1 LGLNNDVMFSS
12 KSNEWTT
19 PQDLF
24 DKLNEEFNFTLDP
37 CATDENAKC
46 DRYCTI
52 EEDGLKQSWKG
63 ETVFCNPPY
72 GKEISAWVEKSYKES
87 IGGGSTVVMLIPAR
101 TDTKYWHEWIFGKA
115 EIRFIKGRL
124 KFGESKNSAPFP
136 SAIVIFKKGNVIN
149 NARSIGSAS
158 VRQM

>member
-1 LGLNNDVMFSS
+1 MFSS
-12 KSNEWTT
+12 KSNEWAT

-87 IGGGSTVVMLIPAR
+87 IGGGVYGCNVDPC
-101 TDTKYWHEWIFGKA
+101 
-115 EIRFIKGRL
+115 
-124 KFGESKNSAPFP
+124 KNRHKILA
-136 SAIVIFKKGNVIN
+136 
-149 NARSIGSAS
+149 
-158 VRQM
+158 